1 VLTYLTRRVLL
12 GVLTIWAVSVISYV
26 IIQLPPGDF
35 VDTYIA
41 KLESQGT
48 AIGQAEANSMRAQYG
63 LDDPM
68 VVQYVK
74 WIFQVVQGNYG
85 QSLDYGEPVAD
96 IIGDRLALTM
106 VVTISA
112 ILFTWIVALPI
123 GIFSAV
129 RQYSIADYLFTFIGF
144 IGLAVPSFLLALV
157 LMYTGVVVFHA
168 SVGGLFSR
176 DYLDAPWSLE
186 KFWDM
191 VQHLPIPAIVLGFS
205 GMAQL
210 IRIMR
215 ANLLDELRKPYV
227 ITARAKGLSERRV
240 ILKYPVRVA
249 LNPFASTIGFLFP
262 QVVSGSII
270 VSTVLSLPTV
280 GPVLLQALIGQDM
293 FLAGTIVLM
302 IGTLTVIGILVSDLV
317 LVWLDPRIRL
327 YGGER

>member
-1 VLTYLTRRVLL
+1 MLTYLTRRILL
-12 GVLTIWAVSVISYV
+12 GLLTIWAVSVISFV

-48 AIGQAEANSMRAQYG
+48 AIGQREADSMRAQYG

-68 VVQYVK
+68 AVQYVK

-85 QSLDYGEPVAD
+85 QSLDYGEPVAN

-129 RQYSIADYLFTFIGF
+129 RQYSLADYLFTFIGF
-144 IGLAVPSFLLALV
+144 IGLAIPSFLLALV

-186 KFWDM
+186 KIWDM
-191 VQHLPIPAIVLGFS
+191 IQHLPIPAIVLGFS

-327 YGGER
+327 FGGER

>member
-12 GVLTIWAVSVISYV
+12 GMLTIWAVSVISFV

-68 VVQYVK
+68 AVQYVK

-85 QSLDYGEPVAD
+85 QSLDYGQPVAD

-129 RQYSIADYLFTFIGF
+129 RQYSVADYLFTFVGF
-144 IGLAVPSFLLALV
+144 IGLAIPSFLLALV
-157 LMYTGVVVFHA
+157 LMYTGVIVFHA

-176 DYLDAPWSLE
+176 DFVNAPWSLE
-186 KFWDM
+186 KVWDM
-191 VQHLPIPAIVLGFS
+191 IQHLPIPAIVLGFS

-227 ITARAKGLSERRV
+227 ITARAKGLSERTV

-327 YGGER
+327 FGGER

>member
-1 VLTYLTRRVLL
+1 MLTYLTRRLLL
-12 GVLTIWAVSVISYV
+12 GVLTIWAVSVISFV

-48 AIGQAEANSMRAQYG
+48 AIGQAEADSMRAQYG

-85 QSLDYGEPVAD
+85 QSLDYGEPVAN

-129 RQYSIADYLFTFIGF
+129 RQYSLADYLFTFIGF
-144 IGLAVPSFLLALV
+144 IGLAIPSFLLALV

-176 DYLDAPWSLE
+176 DFLNAPWSLE
-186 KFWDM
+186 KVWDM
-191 VQHLPIPAIVLGFS
+191 IQHLPIPAIVLGFS

-302 IGTLTVIGILVSDLV
+302 IGTLTVIGILVSDLL

>member
-1 VLTYLTRRVLL
+1 MLTYLTRRILL
-12 GVLTIWAVSVISYV
+12 GVLTIWAVSVISFV

-35 VDTYIA
+35 VDTFIA

-48 AIGQAEANSMRAQYG
+48 AIGQAEADLMRAQYG

-85 QSLDYGEPVAD
+85 QSLDYGEPVSN

-112 ILFTWIVALPI
+112 ILFTWIVALPV

-129 RQYSIADYLFTFIGF
+129 RQYSFADYLFTFIGF
-144 IGLAVPSFLLALV
+144 IGLAIPSFLLALV

-176 DYLDAPWSLE
+176 DFLDAPWSLE
-186 KFWDM
+186 KVGDM
-191 VQHLPIPAIVLGFS
+191 IGHLPIPAIVLGFS

-327 YGGER
+327 FGGER

>member
-1 VLTYLTRRVLL
+1 MLTYLTRRILL
-12 GVLTIWAVSVISYV
+12 GLLTIWAVSVISFV

-48 AIGQAEANSMRAQYG
+48 AIGQREADSMRAQYG

-85 QSLDYGEPVAD
+85 QSLDYGEPVAN

-129 RQYSIADYLFTFIGF
+129 RQYSLADYLFTFIGF
-144 IGLAVPSFLLALV
+144 IGLAIPSFLLALV

-186 KFWDM
+186 KIWDM
-191 VQHLPIPAIVLGFS
+191 IQHLPIPAIVLGFS